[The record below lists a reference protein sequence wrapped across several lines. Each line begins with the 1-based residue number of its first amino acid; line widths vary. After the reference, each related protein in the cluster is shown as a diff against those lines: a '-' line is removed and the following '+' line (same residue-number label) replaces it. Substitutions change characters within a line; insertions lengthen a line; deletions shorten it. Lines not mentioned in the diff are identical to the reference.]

1 MITKAQYFDVRVFG
15 SLDERLFKIST
26 QSDKDQAPFKMLI
39 FKANKKDWANGIVY
53 DEINKFC
60 HVNHCDIPIENI
72 LVDYY

>member
-1 MITKAQYFDVRVFG
+1 MISKAQYFDVRVFG
-15 SLDERLFKIST
+15 SLNERLFKIST
-26 QSDKDQAPFKMLI
+26 ELNMNHVPFKELI
-39 FKANKKDWANGIVY
+39 FKTNQKDWANGIVY